1 MRATLVQQ
9 SSQGAGLGS
18 LSGAS
23 LRGAF
28 RAPLGKRKG
37 HPWRSIAGAW
47 VSRHQGAAPPPE
59 EAEGRT
65 GALAPGGSQMPRHP
79 CRRKRGR
86 RAGQRRWRSA
96 PSEAGTH
103 GLCFSPSTLCIRC
116 RGAEI
121 RGCQGDA
128 SDGGKSWVLCTD
140 VARRA
145 GVGGLG
151 VPLLPRP
158 EGSKSCSSCDS
169 APCGQALPRPGS
181 WGQGG
186 LCRGCGAPP
195 TWRLGMRL
203 APAPGRPLPL
213 QGAAAAQP
221 FVFPVCL

>member
-1 MRATLVQQ
+1 M
-9 SSQGAGLGS
+9 
-18 LSGAS
+18 
-23 LRGAF
+23 
-28 RAPLGKRKG
+28 
-37 HPWRSIAGAW
+37 
-47 VSRHQGAAPPPE
+47 
-59 EAEGRT
+59 
-65 GALAPGGSQMPRHP
+65 
-79 CRRKRGR
+79 
-86 RAGQRRWRSA
+86 

-103 GLCFSPSTLCIRC
+103 GLCFSPSTLCMRG

-128 SDGGKSWVLCTD
+128 RDGGKSRVLCTD

-151 VPLLPRP
+151 VPLLLRL
-158 EGSKSCSSCDS
+158 EGSKSCPSCDS

-181 WGQGG
+181 WGQGE

-221 FVFPVCL
+221 FVFPVYLQPSGREWLGDTRPAARGWHSRTQGQPSLLPPCTCHPAPGW